1 MITEFIS
8 INMQKK
14 EIETFYPTNRQEW
27 RQWLLENH
35 NKKQSIWLVHYNKKS
50 NMPSVS
56 WSDAVDEALC
66 FGWIDST
73 RKSLESDKF
82 IQFFTKRKPTSVWS
96 KINKEKIERLKL
108 EGLLM
113 PDGYESIMIAQQN
126 GTWNIL
132 DDVEKLEISEDLEKE
147 FNTREGS
154 KEYFLSLS
162 KSVRKSMLQWIKLAK
177 RPETRQK
184 RIIELVENASLEIKP
199 KQFRL

>member
-1 MITEFIS
+1 MFTEFIS

-14 EIETFYPTNRQEW
+14 EIETFYPINRQEW
-27 RQWLLENH
+27 RQWLIENH
-35 NKKQSIWLVHYNKKS
+35 VLKPSIWLVHYNKKS

-73 RKSLESDKF
+73 RKSLEIDKF

-96 KINKEKIERLKL
+96 KINKEKIERLKQ

-113 PDGYESIMIAQQN
+113 PAGYESIMIAQQN

>member
-1 MITEFIS
+1 
-8 INMQKK
+8 
-14 EIETFYPTNRQEW
+14 
-27 RQWLLENH
+27 
-35 NKKQSIWLVHYNKKS
+35 
-50 NMPSVS
+50 MP
-56 WSDAVDEALC
+56 A
-66 FGWIDST
+66 
-73 RKSLESDKF
+73 
-82 IQFFTKRKPTSVWS
+82 
-96 KINKEKIERLKL
+96 
-108 EGLLM
+108 
-113 PDGYESIMIAQQN
+113 GYESIMIAQQN

>member
-27 RQWLLENH
+27 REWLLENH

-73 RKSLESDKF
+73 RKSLEIDKF

-96 KINKEKIERLKL
+96 KINKEKIERLKQ

-113 PDGYESIMIAQQN
+113 PAGLESISIAQQN

-132 DDVEKLEISEDLEKE
+132 DDVEELEISEDLEKE

-162 KSVRKSMLQWIKLAK
+162 KSVKKSMLQWIKLAK

-184 RIIELVENASLEIKP
+184 RIIELVEHASQKIKP
-199 KQFRL
+199 NQFQ

>member
-1 MITEFIS
+1 
-8 INMQKK
+8 MQKK
-14 EIETFYPTNRQEW
+14 EIEIFYPTNRQEW
-27 RQWLLENH
+27 REWLLENH

-73 RKSLESDKF
+73 RKSLEIDKF

-96 KINKEKIERLKL
+96 KINKEKIERLKQ

-113 PDGYESIMIAQQN
+113 PAGYESIMIAQQN

-184 RIIELVENASLEIKP
+184 RIVELVENASLEIKP

>member
-1 MITEFIS
+1 
-8 INMQKK
+8 
-14 EIETFYPTNRQEW
+14 
-27 RQWLLENH
+27 
-35 NKKQSIWLVHYNKKS
+35 
-50 NMPSVS
+50 MPSVS

-73 RKSLESDKF
+73 RKSLEIDKF

-96 KINKEKIERLKL
+96 KINKEKIERLKQ

-113 PDGYESIMIAQQN
+113 PAGLESISIAQQN

-132 DDVEKLEISEDLEKE
+132 DDVEELEISEDLEKE

-162 KSVRKSMLQWIKLAK
+162 KSVKKSMLQWIKLAK

-184 RIIELVENASLEIKP
+184 RIVELVEHANRKIRP
-199 KQFRL
+199 KQFR

>member
-27 RQWLLENH
+27 REWLLENH

-73 RKSLESDKF
+73 RKSLEIDKF

-96 KINKEKIERLKL
+96 KINKEKIERLKQ

-113 PDGYESIMIAQQN
+113 PAGYESIMIAQQN

>member
-1 MITEFIS
+1 
-8 INMQKK
+8 MQKK

-96 KINKEKIERLKL
+96 KINKEKIERLKQ

>member
-14 EIETFYPTNRQEW
+14 ETETFYPTNRQEW

-56 WSDAVDEALC
+56 WSEAVDEALC

-73 RKSLESDKF
+73 RKSLDNDMF
-82 IQFFTKRKPTSVWS
+82 IQFFTKRKPRSVWS
-96 KINKEKIERLKL
+96 KINKEKIERLKQ

-113 PDGYESIMIAQQN
+113 PAGLESISIAQQN

-132 DDVEKLEISEDLEKE
+132 DDVEELEISEDLEME

-184 RIIELVENASLEIKP
+184 RIVELVEHANRKIRP
-199 KQFRL
+199 KQFR

>member
-96 KINKEKIERLKL
+96 KINKEKVERLKN

-113 PDGYESIMIAQQN
+113 PSGHESIVIAQQN
-126 GTWNIL
+126 GSWNIL
-132 DDVEKLEISEDLEKE
+132 DEVEELEISADLAKE
-147 FNTREGS
+147 FKAHKGS
-154 KEYFLSLS
+154 MEYFLSLS
-162 KSVRKSMLQWIKLAK
+162 KSVKKSMLQWIKLAK

-184 RIIELVENASLEIKP
+184 RIIELVEHASRKIKP
-199 KQFRL
+199 KQFI

>member
-1 MITEFIS
+1 
-8 INMQKK
+8 MQKK
-14 EIETFYPTNRQEW
+14 EIEIFYPTNRQEW
-27 RQWLLENH
+27 REWLLENH

-73 RKSLESDKF
+73 RKSLEIDKF

-96 KINKEKIERLKL
+96 KINKEKIERLKQ

-113 PDGYESIMIAQQN
+113 PAGQESISIAQQN

-132 DDVEKLEISEDLEKE
+132 DDVEELEISEDLEKE

-184 RIIELVENASLEIKP
+184 RIVELVEHANRKIRP
-199 KQFRL
+199 KQFR

>member
-1 MITEFIS
+1 
-8 INMQKK
+8 MQKK

-27 RQWLLENH
+27 REWLLENH

-73 RKSLESDKF
+73 RKSLEIDKF

-96 KINKEKIERLKL
+96 TINKEKIERLKQ

-113 PDGYESIMIAQQN
+113 PAGLESISIAQQN

-132 DDVEKLEISEDLEKE
+132 DDVEELEISEDLEKE

-162 KSVRKSMLQWIKLAK
+162 KSVKKSMLQWIKLAK

-184 RIIELVENASLEIKP
+184 RIVELVEHANRKIRP
-199 KQFRL
+199 KQFR

>member
-1 MITEFIS
+1 
-8 INMQKK
+8 MQKK

-73 RKSLESDKF
+73 RKSLDNDMF
-82 IQFFTKRKPTSVWS
+82 IQFFTKRKPRSVWS
-96 KINKEKIERLKL
+96 KINKEKIERLKQ

-113 PDGYESIMIAQQN
+113 SAGLESISIAQQN

-132 DDVEKLEISEDLEKE
+132 DDVEELEISEDLEME
-147 FNTREGS
+147 FNTCEGS

-184 RIIELVENASLEIKP
+184 RIVELVEHANRKIRP
-199 KQFRL
+199 KQFR

>member
-96 KINKEKIERLKL
+96 KINKEKIGRLKQ

-113 PDGYESIMIAQQN
+113 PAGQESISIAQQN

-132 DDVEKLEISEDLEKE
+132 DDVEELEISEDLAKE
-147 FNTREGS
+147 FNTR
-154 KEYFLSLS
+154 
-162 KSVRKSMLQWIKLAK
+162 
-177 RPETRQK
+177 
-184 RIIELVENASLEIKP
+184 
-199 KQFRL
+199 

>member
-1 MITEFIS
+1 
-8 INMQKK
+8 MQNK
-14 EIETFYPTNRQEW
+14 EIETFYPTTRQEW

-35 NKKQSIWLVHYNKKS
+35 NQKQSIWLVHYNKKS

-73 RKSLESDKF
+73 RKSLNNDMF
-82 IQFFTKRKPTSVWS
+82 IQFFTKRKPKSVWS
-96 KINKEKIERLKL
+96 KINKAKIERLKN

-113 PDGYESIMIAQQN
+113 PSGHESIIIAQKN
-126 GTWNIL
+126 GSWNIL
-132 DDVEKLEISEDLEKE
+132 DDVEELEISADLAKE
-147 FNTREGS
+147 FKAHKGS

-184 RIIELVENASLEIKP
+184 RIVELVEHASRKIRP
-199 KQFRL
+199 KQFS

>member
-1 MITEFIS
+1 
-8 INMQKK
+8 MQKK
-14 EIETFYPTNRQEW
+14 EIEIFYPTNRQEW
-27 RQWLLENH
+27 REWLLENH

-73 RKSLESDKF
+73 RKSLEIDKF

-96 KINKEKIERLKL
+96 KINKEKIERLKQ

-113 PDGYESIMIAQQN
+113 PAGLESISIAQQN

-132 DDVEKLEISEDLEKE
+132 DDVEELEISEDLEKE

-162 KSVRKSMLQWIKLAK
+162 KSVKKSMLQWIKLAK

-184 RIIELVENASLEIKP
+184 RIIELVEHASQKIKP
-199 KQFRL
+199 NQFQ

>member
-1 MITEFIS
+1 
-8 INMQKK
+8 MQKK

-27 RQWLLENH
+27 REWLLENH

-73 RKSLESDKF
+73 RKSLEIDKF

-96 KINKEKIERLKL
+96 KINKEKIGRLKQ

-113 PDGYESIMIAQQN
+113 PAGLESISIAQQN

-132 DDVEKLEISEDLEKE
+132 DDVEELEISEDLEKE

>member
-1 MITEFIS
+1 
-8 INMQKK
+8 MQKK

>member
-96 KINKEKIERLKL
+96 KINKEKIGRLKQ

-113 PDGYESIMIAQQN
+113 PAGQESISIAQQN

-132 DDVEKLEISEDLEKE
+132 DDVEELEISEDLEKE

-162 KSVRKSMLQWIKLAK
+162 KSVKKSMLQWIKLAK

-184 RIIELVENASLEIKP
+184 RIVELVEHANRKIRP
-199 KQFRL
+199 KQFR

>member
-1 MITEFIS
+1 
-8 INMQKK
+8 MQIK

-27 RQWLLENH
+27 REWLLENH

-73 RKSLESDKF
+73 RKSLEIDKF

-96 KINKEKIERLKL
+96 KINKEKIGRLKQ

-113 PDGYESIMIAQQN
+113 PAGLESISIAQQN

-132 DDVEKLEISEDLEKE
+132 DDVEELEISEDLEKE

-184 RIIELVENASLEIKP
+184 RIVELVEHANRKIRP
-199 KQFRL
+199 KQFR

>member
-1 MITEFIS
+1 
-8 INMQKK
+8 MQKK

-27 RQWLLENH
+27 REWLLENH

-73 RKSLESDKF
+73 RKSLEIDKF

-96 KINKEKIERLKL
+96 KINKEKIGRLKQ

-113 PDGYESIMIAQQN
+113 PAGLESISIAQQN

-132 DDVEKLEISEDLEKE
+132 DDVEELEISEDLEKE

-184 RIIELVENASLEIKP
+184 RIVELVEHANRKIRP
-199 KQFRL
+199 KQFR

>member
-27 RQWLLENH
+27 RKWLLENH

-96 KINKEKIERLKL
+96 KINKEKIERLKQ

>member
-1 MITEFIS
+1 
-8 INMQKK
+8 MQKK

-56 WSDAVDEALC
+56 WSEAVDEALC

-73 RKSLESDKF
+73 RKSLDNDMF
-82 IQFFTKRKPTSVWS
+82 IQFFTKRKPRSVWS
-96 KINKEKIERLKL
+96 KINKEKIERLKQ

-113 PDGYESIMIAQQN
+113 PAGLESISIAQQN

-132 DDVEKLEISEDLEKE
+132 DDVEELEISEDLEME

-184 RIIELVENASLEIKP
+184 RIVELVEHANRKIRP
-199 KQFRL
+199 KQFR

>member
-96 KINKEKIERLKL
+96 KINKEKIERLKQ

-184 RIIELVENASLEIKP
+184 RIVELVEHANRKIRP
-199 KQFRL
+199 KQFR

>member
-14 EIETFYPTNRQEW
+14 ETETFYPTNRQEW

-73 RKSLESDKF
+73 RKSLDNDMF

-96 KINKEKIERLKL
+96 KINKEKIERLKQ

-113 PDGYESIMIAQQN
+113 PAGLESISIAQHN

-132 DDVEKLEISEDLEKE
+132 DDVEELEISEDLEME

-184 RIIELVENASLEIKP
+184 RIVELVEHANRKIRP
-199 KQFRL
+199 KQFR

>member
-1 MITEFIS
+1 
-8 INMQKK
+8 MQKK

-35 NKKQSIWLVHYNKKS
+35 NKKKSIWLVHYNKKS

-96 KINKEKIERLKL
+96 KINKEKIERLKQ

>member
-1 MITEFIS
+1 
-8 INMQKK
+8 MQNK
-14 EIETFYPTNRQEW
+14 EIETFYPTTRQEW

-35 NKKQSIWLVHYNKKS
+35 NQKQSIWLVHYNKKS

-73 RKSLESDKF
+73 RKSLNNDMF
-82 IQFFTKRKPTSVWS
+82 IQFFTKRKPKSVWS
-96 KINKEKIERLKL
+96 KINKAKIERLKN

-113 PDGYESIMIAQQN
+113 PSGHEGIIIAQQN
-126 GTWNIL
+126 GSWNIL
-132 DDVEKLEISEDLEKE
+132 DDVEELEISADLAKE
-147 FNTREGS
+147 FKAHKGS

-184 RIIELVENASLEIKP
+184 RIVELVEHASRKIRP
-199 KQFRL
+199 KQFS

>member
-27 RQWLLENH
+27 REWLLENH

-73 RKSLESDKF
+73 RKSLEIDKF

-96 KINKEKIERLKL
+96 KINKEKIERLKQ

-113 PDGYESIMIAQQN
+113 PAGLESISIAQQN

-132 DDVEKLEISEDLEKE
+132 DDVEELEISEDLEKE

-162 KSVRKSMLQWIKLAK
+162 KSVKKSMLQWIKLAK

-184 RIIELVENASLEIKP
+184 RIVELVEHANRKIRP
-199 KQFRL
+199 KQFR

>member
-1 MITEFIS
+1 
-8 INMQKK
+8 MQKK
-14 EIETFYPTNRQEW
+14 ETETFYPTNRQEW

-73 RKSLESDKF
+73 RKSLDNDMF
-82 IQFFTKRKPTSVWS
+82 IQFFTKRKPRSVWS
-96 KINKEKIERLKL
+96 KINKEKIERLKQ

-113 PDGYESIMIAQQN
+113 PAGLESISIAQQN

-132 DDVEKLEISEDLEKE
+132 DDVEELEISEDLEME

-184 RIIELVENASLEIKP
+184 RIVELVEHANRKIRP
-199 KQFRL
+199 KQFR

>member
-1 MITEFIS
+1 
-8 INMQKK
+8 MQKK

-73 RKSLESDKF
+73 RKSLEIDKF

-96 KINKEKIERLKL
+96 KINKEKIERLKQ

-113 PDGYESIMIAQQN
+113 PAGQESISIAQQN

-132 DDVEKLEISEDLEKE
+132 DDVEELEISEDLEKE

-162 KSVRKSMLQWIKLAK
+162 KSVKKSMLQWIKLAK

-184 RIIELVENASLEIKP
+184 RIVELVEHANRKIRP
-199 KQFRL
+199 KQFDIGFVIHT

>member
-1 MITEFIS
+1 
-8 INMQKK
+8 MQKK

-73 RKSLESDKF
+73 RKSLDNDMF

-96 KINKEKIERLKL
+96 KINKEKIERLKQ

-113 PDGYESIMIAQQN
+113 PAGLESISIAQQN

-132 DDVEKLEISEDLEKE
+132 DDVEELEISEDLEME

-184 RIIELVENASLEIKP
+184 RIVELVEHANRKIRP
-199 KQFRL
+199 KQFR